1 MHLQKNC
8 RVVKLHDVLQCDK
21 CGGVMRLIAAIH
33 TPEAT
38 QKILDCLG
46 LPSRAP
52 PMASAVPRTPLS
64 LRPVLKIARHS
75 ESDTCV
81 HFCTSPLIS
90 SVRVGFVGPQILAEL
105 DSESLVLPSLIQ
117 PCSPRAFRMDV
128 LLGQNGNGFGFDH
141 QLFAGQFSDLYQ
153 CASRGILA
161 VVLAR
166 MSRSAFSR
174 PHGTHLDSVKIGE
187 IHPCSELR

>member
-52 PMASAVPRTPLS
+52 PMGLPYREPAF
-64 LRPVLKIARHS
+64 
-75 ESDTCV
+75 
-81 HFCTSPLIS
+81 HF
-90 SVRVGFVGPQILAEL
+90 
-105 DSESLVLPSLIQ
+105 D
-117 PCSPRAFRMDV
+117 
-128 LLGQNGNGFGFDH
+128 
-141 QLFAGQFSDLYQ
+141 QF
-153 CASRGILA
+153 
-161 VVLAR
+161 
-166 MSRSAFSR
+166 
-174 PHGTHLDSVKIGE
+174 
-187 IHPCSELR
+187 

>member
-1 MHLQKNC
+1 
-8 RVVKLHDVLQCDK
+8 
-21 CGGVMRLIAAIH
+21 MRLIAAIH

-52 PMASAVPRTPLS
+52 PMASAVPRTRL
-64 LRPVLKIARHS
+64 
-75 ESDTCV
+75 
-81 HFCTSPLIS
+81 FTSTS
-90 SVRVGFVGPQILAEL
+90 SKNRKTLRVGHVCAFLYVSAYFLRARRFRGTSDIGRTGFGI
-105 DSESLVLPSLIQ
+105 SGLPSLIQ